1 MFTKELDTRLVK
13 IKHQIVFEL
22 MFHKKER
29 LRRLLEKV
37 DFLALAGMDKHQVL
51 HEAIAQL
58 SRMSPTDSLFLNRVK
73 EQVSWVL
80 NTYYRWFN

>member
-1 MFTKELDTRLVK
+1 MFTTDIEIRLVK
-13 IKHQIVFEL
+13 IKHQIVAEL
-22 MFHKKER
+22 MYHRKER
-29 LRRLLEKV
+29 LRTLLENV
-37 DFLALAGMDKHQVL
+37 DFSKMSGMNKHQVL

-58 SRMSPTDSLFLNRVK
+58 SRMSPTDSLFLNRVE

>member
-1 MFTKELDTRLVK
+1 MFGTEIDTRLVK
-13 IKHQIVFEL
+13 IKHQIVFEI
-22 MFHKKER
+22 MFHRRER
-29 LRRLLEKV
+29 LRTLLEKV
-37 DFLALAGMDKHQVL
+37 DFGALSEMNKHQVL

-58 SRMSPTDSLFLNRVK
+58 SRMSPDDRLFLERVE